1 MTRPLSPTV
10 SGSVWTRIALSP
22 EVVTTGAEAASTPVP
37 ATATRRSSAVSWV
50 TWLCGSETRYCAPPV
65 NSMPKF
71 RPLNISPEIA
81 TRTITAE
88 MAYQSQRRPTKSNDL
103 RPE

>member
-1 MTRPLSPTV
+1 M
-10 SGSVWTRIALSP
+10 ALSP
-22 EVVTTGAEAASTPVP
+22 EVVTTGLEAASTPVL

-65 NSMPKF
+65 NSMPQLM
-71 RPLNISPEIA
+71 PLKNSPDIA
-81 TRTITAE
+81 TSTMTAE
-88 MAYQSQRRPTKSNDL
+88 TVYQSRRRPTKSIDL